1 MMLQA
6 DQGRADDSERLAL
19 VEMLHEGFLDAAA
32 RAGGEIAAT
41 YAIGASNVRLR
52 FAGEA
57 LVPRVARAL
66 AHLCT
71 DATEDDG
78 STALTLCLWDSAST
92 GRNLPLLVK
101 SLLRSLHYTWLEE
114 RGLRGEIRDFTS
126 ARVRAALEGYGTDI
140 LSTLDLQTG
149 LGVWWTPDSCALPW
163 YESGAPL
170 RTLMTWWFG
179 ARGLQIIHGGA
190 VGLPGGGLLLAGKG
204 GAGKSTTALA
214 CLDSPLLYAGDDYTL
229 ITTNGQPHAYSLY
242 NTAKVKSS
250 ADFVRFP
257 WMAGQISNPD
267 RLRDGVRAEADGEK
281 PMIFLHETQ
290 PHKLIREFPLK
301 ALVLPRYIPD
311 SEGCQLVPVAPASAF
326 KSIAQ
331 SSIPQLTG
339 TGGEA
344 MRALLQLTRTV
355 PCYLLGLSEDVRAIP
370 DVLLKLLAGDR

>member
-1 MMLQA
+1 MMPQV
-6 DQGRADDSERLAL
+6 DQRRGDDSDRLAL
-19 VEMLHEGFLDAAA
+19 VEILHEGFLDAAA

-41 YAIGASNVRLR
+41 YAIGGSIVRLR

-57 LVPRVARAL
+57 LAPRVARAL
-66 AHLCT
+66 AHLRT
-71 DATEDDG
+71 DATEDGG

-149 LGVWWTPDSCALPW
+149 FGVWWTPDGCALPW

-170 RTLMTWWFG
+170 RTLLTWWFG

-190 VGLPGGGLLLAGKG
+190 VGLPAGGLLLAGKG
-204 GAGKSTTALA
+204 GSGKSTTALA
-214 CLDSPLLYAGDDYTL
+214 CLDSPLLYAGDDYAL
-229 ITTNGQPHAYSLY
+229 ITMNGQPQAYSLY

-257 WMAGQISNPD
+257 WMASQISNPD
-267 RLRDGVRAEADGEK
+267 RLRAGVRADADSEK
-281 PMIFLHETQ
+281 PMVFLHETQ

-311 SEGCQLVPVAPASAF
+311 AEGCRLVPVAPASAF

-344 MRALLQLTRTV
+344 MRALLQLTRAV
-355 PCYLLGLSEDVRAIP
+355 PCYLLGLSEDVREIP
-370 DVLLKLLAGDR
+370 DVLLNLLAGDQ